1 LILWRDAGLVV
12 TEIGP
17 VCAVVWRSTVT
28 RDRFEAQRL
37 GLEQVVRANPD
48 GAGFLC
54 VIEPTS
60 PVPNL
65 DLQRASGT
73 MIAILRPRLR
83 YVAVAIEGDTMRAV
97 IVRGVLLRMRSLIT
111 GRLPYD
117 FFATVKESAV
127 PMVEALPA
135 AGSAESFKASVEE
148 ARALL
153 PPPSRPE

>member
-1 LILWRDAGLVV
+1 LILWKDAGLVV
-12 TEIGP
+12 AEIGP

-37 GLEQVVRANPD
+37 GLEQVVRANPG

-65 DLQRASGT
+65 DMQRASAT
-73 MIAILRPRLR
+73 MIGIQRPRLR
-83 YVAVAIEGDTMRAV
+83 YLACVIEGDTMRAK
-97 IVRGVLLRMRSLIT
+97 IVRGVLVRMRAMVT
-111 GRLPYD
+111 GRFSFD
-117 FFATVKESAV
+117 FLATAAEAAV

-135 AGSAESFKASVEE
+135 AGSASSFVASVEE
-148 ARALL
+148 ARAML
-153 PPPSRPE
+153 PRASRPE